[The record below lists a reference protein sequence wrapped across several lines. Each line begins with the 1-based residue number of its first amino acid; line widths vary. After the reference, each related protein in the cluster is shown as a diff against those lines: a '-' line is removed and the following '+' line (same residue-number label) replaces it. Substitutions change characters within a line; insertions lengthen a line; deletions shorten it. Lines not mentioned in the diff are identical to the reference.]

1 MDSSERMYFDPAI
14 FAERSDVLGIV
25 LDHIPQ
31 GVVVVDRQYRVLAYN
46 RPVDDLFRLP
56 AGAFAVGC
64 DFREVIG
71 IWARETGQDEAMRGR
86 ALAEL
91 DLRRH
96 FEFQFPQQIAGETRW
111 MVLTHDPLPDGGF
124 VRTFTDITLQKRL
137 EEKLLE
143 MSRTDPLTG
152 LLNHQAF
159 YQTVSDEIER
169 KSRYRR
175 PLTLMYLDIDHFKE
189 INDRFG
195 HPAGDRVLWSFA
207 RILAQNTRKGDAI
220 GRVGGEEFAVLLPE
234 AGMPAGAEAAA
245 RILDAVRVLSV
256 SAPGQRDAITFTISA
271 GLAESD
277 ASMTV
282 DQLVSAADAALYRA
296 KSDGRNCFR
305 STC

>member
-1 MDSSERMYFDPAI
+1 MDTTDRIFFDHAI

-31 GVVVVDRQYRVLAYN
+31 GVVVVDRDYRVLAFN
-46 RPVDDLFRLP
+46 RPVVELFLLP
-56 AGAFAVGC
+56 TGTFAVGC

-71 IWARETGQDEAMRGR
+71 TWARETGQDEAMRER

-91 DLRRH
+91 DLQRH
-96 FEFQFPQQIAGETRW
+96 FEFQFPQRVAGETRW

-124 VRTFTDITLQKRL
+124 VRTFTDITIQKRL

-159 YQTVSDEIER
+159 YETVSVEIER

-207 RILAQNTRKGDAI
+207 RILAQSTRKGDAI

-234 AGMPAGAEAAA
+234 AAMLAGVEAAA
-245 RILDAVRVLSV
+245 RILDAVRGMSVLI
-256 SAPGQRDAITFTISA
+256 PGRHDAITFTVSA

-282 DQLVSAADAALYRA
+282 DQLVSAADAALYQA